1 MDKTF
6 IVASA
11 FAALAWSTVT
21 SAAPITVV
29 GSTVVG
35 GDTLSAR
42 ATFDVVGSQLIVTLT
57 NTAPDDTTGN
67 FGPGQG
73 LSGIF
78 FNLPDAIT
86 LVPVSATIP
95 AGALIQGNL
104 CDISGGASDPGDN
117 AANCTAAQTDVSGEF
132 GYALGGLPGGADRG
146 IASSGYANFGD
157 TSVFSSNNLDG
168 PGTPDGANFELISAN
183 EIAPSFNGGMDAVPL
198 IQGTVTFTLNITGGT
213 LTTSDIDNFRFQYGT
228 ALTETGF
235 TGECRGDCGP
245 RQDVPEPGTLLLL
258 APALMGLGLLGRRRR
273 AR

>member
-1 MDKTF
+1 MNKGFLAANAVAALALST
-6 IVASA
+6 VASA
-11 FAALAWSTVT
+11 V
-21 SAAPITVV
+21 PITVT
-29 GSTVVG
+29 GSKVVG
-35 GDTLSAR
+35 GDTLSAQ

-67 FGPGQG
+67 FGPAQG

-95 AGALIQGNL
+95 VNTLIQGNF
-104 CDISGGASDPGDN
+104 CDISGPPTNPGDN

-146 IASSGYANFGD
+146 IANSGYGNFGA

-168 PGTPDGANFELISAN
+168 PKTPDGPNFELISAN
-183 EIAPSFNGGMDAVPL
+183 EVAPNFNGGLEKVPL

-213 LTTSDIDNFRFQYGT
+213 LTNSDISNFVFQYGT
-228 ALTETGF
+228 SLSETSI
-235 TGECRGDCGP
+235 TGQCSSNCEP
-245 RQDVPEPGTLLLL
+245 RQQVPEPGTLLLL
-258 APALMGLGLLGRRRR
+258 GTALAGLGLLGRRRR
-273 AR
+273 AD